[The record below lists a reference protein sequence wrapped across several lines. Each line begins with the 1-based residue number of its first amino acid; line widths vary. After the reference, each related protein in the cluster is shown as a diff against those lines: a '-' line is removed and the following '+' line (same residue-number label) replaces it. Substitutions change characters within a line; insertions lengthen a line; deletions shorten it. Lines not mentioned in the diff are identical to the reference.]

1 MNIKL
6 DKPFINNMVIF
17 TPKTKEELQIAL
29 KEWCKNKEKAEK
41 KYYHINT
48 WDTSLIT
55 DMSELFMGK
64 NNFNDDISN
73 WNVSNV
79 KTMNFMFGGAG
90 SFNQLL
96 NNWNVSNVKYMEG
109 MFINTVSFNQD
120 ISNWNV

>member
-6 DKPFINNMVIF
+6 DKSFINNMVIF

-55 DMSELFMGK
+55 DMSELFYSC
-64 NNFNDDISN
+64 NNFNDDISIVYSLTSIPKIKMEVLN
-73 WNVSNV
+73 E
-79 KTMNFMFGGAG
+79 
-90 SFNQLL
+90 QL
-96 NNWNVSNVKYMEG
+96 NNIYNFTGSKSIY
-109 MFINTVSFNQD
+109 
-120 ISNWNV
+120 